1 MNKKLSQLIDESIK
15 LELNVAKIYMFFCDT
30 FPEDSDFW
38 RRLGLE
44 EDDHADIIKLGR
56 DASGLCNPFPSE
68 LLASSVQMLY
78 KTNSKLILML
88 NEYNKKPPP
97 REMAFNTAL
106 NIEKSAGELHFQ
118 LAIETSPTSGIME
131 VLQALNNGR
140 KDHANRILAYM
151 YDKRIEY
158 TVKNES

>member
-44 EDDHADIIKLGR
+44 EDDHADIFKLGR
-56 DASGLCNPFPSE
+56 AASCFPHQFPSE
-68 LLASSVQMLY
+68 LLASSLQMLY
-78 KTNSKLILML
+78 ETNSKLILML

-97 REMAFNTAL
+97 REMAFNTVL
-106 NIEKSAGELHFQ
+106 NIEKSVGELHFQ

-131 VLQALNNGR
+131 VLQVLNNAS
-140 KDHANRILAYM
+140 KDHTNRILAYM
-151 YDKRIEY
+151 
-158 TVKNES
+158 

>member
-15 LELNVAKIYMFFCDT
+15 LELNVAKIYKFFYGT

-38 RRLGLE
+38 RKLGLE
-44 EDDHADIIKLGR
+44 EEDHANIIKLGR

-88 NEYNKKPPP
+88 NEYNKKAPP

-151 YDKRIEY
+151 YDKGIEY
-158 TVKNES
+158 SGEK